1 MSTHTLS
8 KFQRAL
14 MRKPAQNFTQ
24 GITTFQ
30 GETINKE
37 LFFQQYENY
46 FQAMKKYLDVELLES
61 NENYPDA
68 QYVEDPVII
77 FRDTAFLCKSNQKS
91 RDGEYVS
98 LLPHLKGLK
107 QVELL
112 GNLDGGD
119 VLFCSDRVLVGI
131 SNRSNLEGANSLK
144 EAIHS
149 IDSTIKVD
157 FVSFEGVLH
166 LKSGLTE
173 LYPGVLVLSETL
185 KTDYNFKEWAKVHIL
200 PKEEDFG
207 VNVLPINDVIFIS
220 SHCPILFKLA
230 KEHYSEDK
238 IVVLDMS
245 ENYKMDGALTCL
257 SLRY

>member
-1 MSTHTLS
+1 M
-8 KFQRAL
+8 KFNKAL
-14 MRKPAQNFTQ
+14 MRKPGQNFSS

-30 GETINKE
+30 GEPVNKE
-37 LFFQQYENY
+37 LFFQQYEKY
-46 FQAMKKYLDVELLES
+46 LQFMKKYLDVDVVDA
-61 NENYPDA
+61 NENYPDGH
-68 QYVEDPVII
+68 YVEDPVII

-91 RDGEYVS
+91 RDGEYET
-98 LLPHLKGLK
+98 LLPHLTGLK
-107 QVELL
+107 QVKLE
-112 GNLDGGD
+112 GNVDGGD
-119 VLFCSDRVLVGI
+119 VLFCADRVLIGI

-144 EAIHS
+144 KGIQS

-173 LYPGVLVLSETL
+173 LYPGVLVLSQLL
-185 KTDYNFKEWAKVHIL
+185 KTEYNFEEWTKIHIL

-207 VNVLPINDVIFIS
+207 VNVLPINDVILITS
-220 SHCPILFKLA
+220 NCPTLLSLTKQ
-230 KEHYSEDK
+230 YYPEDK
-238 IVVLDMS
+238 IIILDMS